1 MIKELFSLFGTIG
14 INNEN
19 ANSAIDETNNKARNM
34 AKSLA
39 NTFETVG
46 NGFINVGQKVTSAGK
61 KCSIA
66 IAGIVTGLGLA
77 VKRFDT
83 LNNYPKV
90 LSNLGFS
97 AEDAQKSINDLSAG
111 IDGLPT
117 ALDDAAS
124 GVQRLVAKNNDINK
138 STRYFLAMNDAI
150 VAGNAPAEQ
159 QASAIEQLTQAYSKG
174 KPDLMEWRTLMMAM
188 PGQLKQIAVAMGYLS
203 SDELYEALKDDKI
216 SMNDFMDAIVELD
229 ENGTEG
235 ILSFKEQ
242 AQNSCDSIGTA
253 ITNVSNRIK
262 KGFATILTS
271 MNDVAGNTSFGSVA
285 GMINSLSTAVKN
297 FLDKIGSA
305 VKENKAFN
313 TLMSQIGNAITKLN
327 DTINELS
334 PEQLDKIVT
343 AIVNL
348 VKAGPMLLVVGK
360 GISTVG
366 SAFKGLSTV
375 TNFVGNLTNKVSDL
389 SGIISKV
396 PSGLTKVKDG
406 ISSFTKGISSGF
418 GLIFSE
424 ITPKITGFFGNVGNL
439 FSNFGGK
446 VSSFISPVTSAFSSL
461 GGKIGTFLTPA
472 KNAFDSV
479 ILKTTTFAQLTKFN
493 IGESLNQAFPNF
505 SAGVNKITNSFG
517 GLFNKITPM
526 LQNFLPTFTKAFNI
540 TAIVGL
546 VVVGLG
552 LLQENF
558 GEQINQIATIAIEQG
573 PTIISNLINGIVSKI
588 PDLIAQGSQLIQT
601 LLQVIIANLPS
612 VIQGG
617 IQIIS
622 ALVTGVAQQ
631 LPTLIPMALELIL
644 TLVTSLLDNID
655 KLIDAGISLLLGLA
669 DGLIEAIPVLLEKVP
684 IIIEKLLTALI
695 NNAPKIIS
703 VGWQL
708 ITKLVSG
715 IVESFP
721 KLVEAAG
728 KIIET
733 IWGKLKELPGKA
745 LEWGKDMVQGFIN
758 GIKNMLNSIGDAV
771 KGIGEKIKSF
781 LHFSRPDEGP
791 LREYETWMPDMVE
804 GLTKTLEKSAP
815 ALYKATRDLAKSVS
829 ENLNFSKVP
838 ERLKTTIVKDVIL
851 NDDTA
856 LDTSIRAYSISRNS
870 IETDNQITNKNSISR
885 LCSLLEYYLPLILRA
900 CGHEINIDGKAL
912 VGKLLPMLDEEFA
925 Y

>member
-14 INNEN
+14 INNED
-19 ANSAIDETNNKARNM
+19 ANSAIDETNNKAQNM

-66 IAGIVTGLGLA
+66 IAGIVTGLGLS

-90 LSNLGFS
+90 LRNLGFS

-216 SMNDFMDAIVELD
+216 SMDDFMDAIVELD
-229 ENGTEG
+229 ENGSEG

-327 DTINELS
+327 DTINGLS

-375 TNFVGNLTNKVSDL
+375 TNFVGNLTNKVSGL

-396 PSGLTKVKDG
+396 PSSLEKAKNGVTTF
-406 ISSFTKGISSGF
+406 IKGISSGF

-424 ITPKITGFFGNVGNL
+424 ITPKITGFFGNIGNL

-472 KNAFDSV
+472 KNAFDSI

-505 SAGVNKITNSFG
+505 SAGINKITSSFG

-526 LQNFLPTFTKAFNI
+526 LQKFLPTFTKAFNI
-540 TAIVGL
+540 TAIAGL
-546 VVVGLG
+546 VVAGLG

-588 PDLIAQGSQLIQT
+588 PDLIEQGSQLIQT

-617 IQIIS
+617 IQILS

-669 DGLIEAIPVLLEKVP
+669 DGLIEAIPVLLDKVP
-684 IIIEKLLTALI
+684 EIIEKLLNALI

-703 VGWQL
+703 AGWQL
-708 ITKLVSG
+708 ITKLASG

-728 KIIET
+728 QIIET

-758 GIKNMLNSIGDAV
+758 GIKNMLSSIGDAV
-771 KGIGEKIKSF
+771 KGVADKIKSF

-791 LREYETWMPDMVE
+791 LREYETWMPDMID
-804 GLTKTLEKSAP
+804 GLSKTLEKSAP
-815 ALYKATRDLAKSVS
+815 GLYNATKNLAKGIS
-829 ENLNFSKVP
+829 ESLNFSEVP
-838 ERLKTTIVKDVIL
+838 ETLKTTIVKNVIL
-851 NDDTA
+851 NDDA
-856 LDTSIRAYSISRNS
+856 PLDNSITAYSIARSS
-870 IETDNQITNKNSISR
+870 IETDNQVANKNSISR

-900 CGHEINIDGKAL
+900 CGHEISIDGKTL
-912 VGKLLPMLDEEFA
+912 VGKLLPIIDEELA